1 MNDTP
6 TMRLPAAEIAPGQP
20 QRLGQPIH
28 DDRLEL
34 RDGGAADPVEVGAV
48 EGVRVHLGE
57 GGRVAA
63 GAGEKRHEARAGPVG
78 DAREDLGLDVG
89 VDGGPWLRVE
99 GRVGGEEGTEVAWF
113 DGGDDAA
120 VGDGVVVF
128 GDWEVVGQYGS
139 VLMRA
144 KSGDGGSWW
153 WFGGECGGGA
163 TWQGSMEN
171 LVTHTLVNCSYS
183 RLAKLV

>member
-1 MNDTP
+1 MCTCAAEGDEFAPVLPFLVLLLLALGQMLRRLPQVLIPCRNHDRQNRLTRTPMNDTAA
-6 TMRLPAAEIAPGQP
+6 MRLPAAEIAPGQP
-20 QRLGQPIH
+20 QRLGQPVH

-34 RDGGAADPVEVGAV
+34 GDGGAADPIEVGAV
-48 EGVRVHLGE
+48 EGIRVHLSQ

-63 GAGEKRHEARAGPVG
+63 GAGEERHEARAGPVG

-99 GRVGGEEGTEVAWF
+99 GRVRGEEGTEVAWF

-128 GDWEVVGQYGS
+128 GDWEVVG
-139 VLMRA
+139 
-144 KSGDGGSWW
+144 
-153 WFGGECGGGA
+153 
-163 TWQGSMEN
+163 
-171 LVTHTLVNCSYS
+171 
-183 RLAKLV
+183 